1 MCRMSNRKLKMRDT
15 FTKVFPN
22 YTHGEP
28 SSLAETKSHWDFK
41 YNDHNADTNS
51 PTHKIDKERH
61 FKMDEIKNYHDEMLK
76 IVNLY
81 EMKRK
86 A

>member
-1 MCRMSNRKLKMRDT
+1 MANRKLKMRDT
-15 FTKVFPN
+15 FTKVFPS

-28 SSLAETKSHWDFK
+28 TCLTTTASHFFHQYGPKNDETDEPLHVI
-41 YNDHNADTNS
+41 NRAH
-51 PTHKIDKERH
+51 THKLDFMKE
-61 FKMDEIKNYHDEMLK
+61 YHESMLK
-76 IVNLY
+76 ISNMY